1 MASKVQWQTG
11 GRIVLV
17 SALVLICSSVDLMI
31 LLKRLSD
38 KRLADIDHQIS
49 NRSLKGHK
57 ALLLQCYLYH
67 LQRFF

>member
-1 MASKVQWQTG
+1 MTDWGQ
-11 GRIVLV
+11 
-17 SALVLICSSVDLMI
+17 
-31 LLKRLSD
+31 KRLASCIDLQQCRSD
-38 KRLADIDHQIS
+38 DSIEATIGKKLADIDHQIS